1 MERTVTQEI
10 LDSGEASPDAVAASL
25 RDLATV
31 NRWFGGV
38 RTTRILLER
47 VARQRK
53 LSFVDLL
60 DVASGDG
67 FVPKRAA
74 ARLTADG
81 VRVRLTFLDRHSRHL
96 PSDVPGLVG
105 DALELPFEDNTVD
118 VVSSC
123 LFLHH
128 LEPEEVRRFALESL
142 RVARHA
148 VIINDIVR
156 SSVNYVGA
164 TAFLSLLHPIS
175 KHDGLA
181 SIRRAYTAGEIRK
194 MLVGVASRVEVSTH
208 YFFRV
213 GVILWK
219 EN

>member
-10 LDSGEASPDAVAASL
+10 LDSGDAPPDVVAASL
-25 RDLATV
+25 HDLATV

-38 RTTRILLER
+38 RTSRFLLER
-47 VARQRK
+47 VARERK
-53 LSFVDLL
+53 FRTIDVL

-67 FVPKRAA
+67 FVPKQVAT
-74 ARLTADG
+74 RLRRQG
-81 VRVRLTFLDRHSRHL
+81 VNVRLTFLDRFARHL
-96 PSDVPGLVG
+96 PPDVPGLVG
-105 DALELPFEDNTVD
+105 DALDLPFEDNTVD

-128 LEPEEVRRFALESL
+128 LEAEDVRRFARESL

-148 VIINDIVR
+148 VIINDVVR
-156 SSVNYVGA
+156 SGFNYLGA
-164 TAFLSLLHPIS
+164 AAFLPLLHPIS
-175 KHDGLA
+175 RHDGLA
-181 SIRRAYTAGEIRK
+181 SIRRAYTPDEIRT
-194 MLVGVASRVEVSTH
+194 MLQGIGVPVEVTTH

-219 EN
+219 

>member
-10 LDSGEASPDAVAASL
+10 LDSGEAAPDAVAASL
-25 RDLATV
+25 RDLAIV

-38 RTTRILLER
+38 RTSRILQQR
-47 VARQRK
+47 VVRERK
-53 LSFVDLL
+53 LRSLDLL

-67 FVPKRAA
+67 FVPKHTAA
-74 ARLTADG
+74 ALRRSG
-81 VRVRLTFLDRHSRHL
+81 VKVRVTLLDRYSRHL
-96 PSDVPGLVG
+96 PPDVPGLVG
-105 DALELPFEDNTVD
+105 DALDLPFEDNTVD

-128 LEPEEVRRFALESL
+128 LEPDNVRRFARESL

-156 SSVNYVGA
+156 SSVNYAGA
-164 TAFLSLLHPIS
+164 AAFLSFLHPIS

-181 SIRRAYTAGEIRK
+181 SIRRAYTPDELRP
-194 MLVGVASRVEVSTH
+194 MLEGVASRVEITTH
-208 YFFRV
+208 YFFRM

-219 EN
+219 

>member
-31 NRWFGGV
+31 NRLFGGL
-38 RTTRILLER
+38 RTSRILLQR
-47 VARQRK
+47 VVSQCRLRS
-53 LSFVDLL
+53 LDLL

-67 FVPKRAA
+67 FVPKNAGAA
-74 ARLTADG
+74 LRKNG
-81 VRVRLTFLDRHSRHL
+81 VNVRITLLDRYARHL
-96 PSDVPGLVG
+96 PPDVPGLVG
-105 DALELPFEDNTVD
+105 DALDLPFEDNAVD

-128 LEPEEVRRFALESL
+128 LESDEVQRFARESL

-156 SSVNYVGA
+156 SEWNYRGA
-164 TAFLSLLHPIS
+164 AVFLPLLHPIS

-181 SIRRAYTAGEIRK
+181 SIRRAYTAKEIRR
-194 MLVGVASRVEVSTH
+194 MLMGVATRVEVTTH

-219 EN
+219 

>member
-1 MERTVTQEI
+1 MQRMAMQEI

-38 RTTRILLER
+38 RTSRILLER
-47 VARQRK
+47 VIRERK
-53 LSFVDLL
+53 LRFLDLL

-67 FVPKRAA
+67 FVPKQAA
-74 ARLTADG
+74 ASLRKNG
-81 VRVRLTFLDRHSRHL
+81 VNVRITLLDRHSRHL
-96 PSDVPGLVG
+96 PSDLPGLVG
-105 DALELPFEDNTVD
+105 DALDLPFEDNAVD

-128 LEPEEVRRFALESL
+128 MEPEDVRRFARESL

-156 SSVNYVGA
+156 NELNYVGA
-164 TAFLSLLHPIS
+164 AAFLSFLHPIS
-175 KHDGLA
+175 KYDGLA
-181 SIRRAYTAGEIRK
+181 SIRRAYTASEIRS
-194 MLVGVASRVEVSTH
+194 MLQGVASSMEVTMH

-219 EN
+219 